1 MFVGKDKS
9 GVILLTDVKILRWN

>member
-9 GVILLTDVKILRWN
+9 GGHLLTDVQILLWN